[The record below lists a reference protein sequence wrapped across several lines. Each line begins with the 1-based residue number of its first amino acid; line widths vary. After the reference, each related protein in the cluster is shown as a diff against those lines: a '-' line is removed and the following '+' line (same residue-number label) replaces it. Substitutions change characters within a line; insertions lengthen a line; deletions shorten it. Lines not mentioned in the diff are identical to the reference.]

1 MIDKEIR
8 ESNDI
13 TGTYFEEGYNKDLGN
28 IMKFYKEMK
37 GSVSLSMIS
46 ERQKEKS
53 ELIFQINLRQAFL

>member
-13 TGTYFEEGYNKDLGN
+13 TGTYEEGYNKDLGN

-46 ERQKEKS
+46 
-53 ELIFQINLRQAFL
+53 

>member
-13 TGTYFEEGYNKDLGN
+13 TRTYFEEGYNKDLGN

-46 ERQKEKS
+46 
-53 ELIFQINLRQAFL
+53 

>member
-37 GSVSLSMIS
+37 RSVSLSMIS
-46 ERQKEKS
+46 
-53 ELIFQINLRQAFL
+53 

>member
-1 MIDKEIR
+1 MKNKKLSQNLIFKKMIDKEIR

-46 ERQKEKS
+46 
-53 ELIFQINLRQAFL
+53 